1 VKHKHSRVRTLTLA
15 FAALTLA
22 LVACAPA
29 ATSGGQPLIAVLNGP
44 ANGRIAGSAALLESE
59 MRAQGPLPFAFVND
73 AAMRFAEGH
82 NDLFHDRAVTAAGRI
97 ARSYG
102 AAYAVLIGAPTLTR
116 DVTVSKDGSA
126 RWVDITLRMEA
137 EVVDASTN
145 QVVAHF
151 ESPLLE
157 RTRHESTAD
166 ALPSLQNDPDVLVLR
181 DQGVRDVAPAV
192 VGAVLHALH
201 APASAG

>member
-1 VKHKHSRVRTLTLA
+1 MKHSRIRTLTLA
-15 FAALTLA
+15 FAALTLT

-29 ATSGGQPLIAVLNGP
+29 ATSGGRPLIAVLNGP

-59 MRAQGPLPFAFVND
+59 MRAQGPLPFDFVNE

-102 AAYAVLIGAPTLTR
+102 APYAVLIGAPTLTR

-145 QVVAHF
+145 EVVAHF
-151 ESPLLE
+151 ESPLMQ
-157 RTRHESTAD
+157 RSRHESTAD
-166 ALPSLQNDPDVLVLR
+166 ALPSLQNDPGVLALR
-181 DQGVRDVAPAV
+181 DQGVHDVAPAV
-192 VGAVLHALH
+192 VGAVRHALKR
-201 APASAG
+201 PASAG